1 MDRFPGGSSSGDFS
15 ANGKAVIL
23 TRAPYR
29 IPLGGGG
36 TDLPSYYGDHGGFV
50 VSVAINKYLYIA
62 LNRPAAD
69 DLIRLKYSR
78 YEQVADLE
86 DLEHDLVKPA
96 LRLLG
101 LTQRL
106 EIASLA
112 DIPAGTGLGSSGTY
126 LVALLL
132 ALREMQRSR
141 QSTQELAEEACHIE
155 IDLAG
160 HPSGK
165 QDQYLA
171 AFGGF
176 TCLQIAHD
184 GQVAVEPLRIDERA
198 RERLGRQMLV
208 YYTGMTRSSSRI
220 LAAQKSDTE
229 RKDPRVLA
237 SLHRTKALGLQIRSA
252 LEAGDVDGFG
262 ELLHEHW
269 MNKKLRSANIGGG
282 ELDQWYDLARRH
294 GALGGKVMGAGGG
307 GFFAFVCPEQ
317 SADAIRNVLTGA
329 GLRQLPYDF
338 DDGGAKMVANF

>member
-1 MDRFPGGSSSGDFS
+1 M
-15 ANGKAVIL
+15 IL

-36 TDLPSYYGDHGGFV
+36 TDLPSYYAEHGGFV
-50 VSVAINKYLYIA
+50 VSVAIDKYLYVA
-62 LNRPAAD
+62 VNRPAAD

-78 YEQVADLE
+78 YEQVADIE
-86 DLEHDLVKPA
+86 ELEHDLVRPA

-101 LTQRL
+101 LTQRV

-126 LVALLL
+126 VVALLL
-132 ALREMQRSR
+132 ALRELQRTR

-155 IDLAG
+155 IHLAG

-176 TCLQIAHD
+176 SCLDIAPD
-184 GQVAVEPLRIDERA
+184 GGVTVEPLGIDVRT
-198 RERLGRQMLV
+198 RERLRRQMLV
-208 YYTGMTRSSSRI
+208 FYTGMTRSSSTI
-220 LAAQKSDTE
+220 LAEQKVDTE
-229 RKDPRVLA
+229 RRDPVVLA
-237 SLHRTKALGLQIRSA
+237 SLHRTKLLGLEIRGA
-252 LEAGDVDGFG
+252 LEGGDVDGFG

-269 MNKKLRSANIGGG
+269 MNKKRRSADIGGG
-282 ELDQWYDLARRH
+282 ALDHWYDTARRH

-307 GFFAFVCPEQ
+307 GFFAFLCRE
-317 SADAIRNVLTGA
+317 SNVDEVREALTTS
-329 GLRQLPYDF
+329 GLRELTYDF
-338 DDGGAKMVANF
+338 DDTGAKVVANI

>member
-1 MDRFPGGSSSGDFS
+1 M
-15 ANGKAVIL
+15 IL

-36 TDLPSYYGDHGGFV
+36 TDLPSYYSEHGGFV

-101 LTQRL
+101 ITQRV

-132 ALREMQRSR
+132 ALRELQRSR

-155 IDLAG
+155 IDIAG

-176 TCLQIAHD
+176 TCLEIAAD
-184 GQVAVEPLRIDERA
+184 GLVEVEPLAIPGRA
-198 RERLGRQMLV
+198 RERLRRQMLV
-208 YYTGMTRSSSRI
+208 FYTGITRSSSTI

-229 RKDPRVLA
+229 RKDRGVLE
-237 SLHRTKALGLQIRSA
+237 SLHRTKDLGRQIRSA
-252 LEAGDVDGFG
+252 LETEDVDGFG
-262 ELLHEHW
+262 ALLHEHW
-269 MNKKLRSANIGGG
+269 MNKKLRSASIGGT
-282 ELDQWYDLARRH
+282 ELDYWYDLARRH

-307 GFFAFVCPEQ
+307 GFFAFVCPEGHLDEVREVL
-317 SADAIRNVLTGA
+317 SAS
-329 GLRQLPYDF
+329 GLRELRYDF
-338 DDGGAKMVANF
+338 DEGGAKTVANF

>member
-1 MDRFPGGSSSGDFS
+1 
-15 ANGKAVIL
+15 VIL

-36 TDLPSYYGDHGGFV
+36 TDLPSYYSEHEGFV

-86 DLEHDLVKPA
+86 DLQHDLAKPA

-101 LTQRL
+101 FTERL

-112 DIPAGTGLGSSGTY
+112 DIPSGTGLGSSGTY

-132 ALREMQRSR
+132 ALRELQRSR

-176 TCLQIAHD
+176 TCLQIARD
-184 GQVAVEPLRIDERA
+184 GQVRVEDLDIPDRA
-198 RERLGRQMLV
+198 RERLRRQMLV
-208 YYTGMTRSSSRI
+208 FYTGMTRSSSVI
-220 LAAQKSDTE
+220 LAAQRRDTE
-229 RKDPRVLA
+229 AKDHGVLA
-237 SLHRTKALGLQIRSA
+237 SLHRTKALGLKIRST
-252 LEAGDVDGFG
+252 LEAGDIDGFG
-262 ELLHEHW
+262 HLLHEHW
-269 MNKKLRSANIGGG
+269 MNKKLRSASIGGAD
-282 ELDQWYDLARRH
+282 LDRWYDLARRH

-307 GFFAFVCPEQ
+307 GFFAFVCPDQAVDEVR
-317 SADAIRNVLTGA
+317 DVLTEA
-329 GLRQLPYDF
+329 GLRELQYDF
-338 DDGGAKMVANF
+338 DERGASMVANF